1 MLSAIKKITFGV
13 LCSAALLSTSVLAS
27 TATSTTETW
36 SFKPATTTTVKGANT
51 ITLTS
56 DLGTNALISGWSSNS
71 KEDSA
76 IVMSARK
83 LTLSETH
90 GVQVY
95 SHADTN
101 NSPDHAVDNNKGF
114 DFILLEFPN
123 PVELLSLTN
132 TWSQIDSDVSVGA
145 FNSNPFAN
153 TSPTWQQVANSAIQ
167 TASYTNT
174 YTNTISSSPY
184 IFANKTSIVS
194 SENIVG
200 VSGKFWL
207 IGAYNAAFNGAGC
220 TITCFN
226 DAMKFG
232 SITTKLAALPTSPDN
247 AQDVPLP
254 GTLSLFA
261 AGIFGLMYRNRR
273 RTQR

>member
-1 MLSAIKKITFGV
+1 M
-13 LCSAALLSTSVLAS
+13 LSTSVLAS

-36 SFKPATTTTVKGANT
+36 SFTPATTTTVTGANK

-56 DLGTNALISGWSSNS
+56 NLGTTVSVSGWSS
-71 KEDSA
+71 
-76 IVMSARK
+76 I
-83 LTLSETH
+83 LSEANSLVNAASQLRLDSSY
-90 GVQVY
+90 GVQLW
-95 SHADTN
+95 N
-101 NSPDHAVDNNKGF
+101 NTDSGSPSHAVDNQNGF

-132 TWSQIDSDVSVGA
+132 AWYSGDSDVSVGA
-145 FNSNPFAN
+145 FSSNPFAN
-153 TSPTWQQVANSAIQ
+153 PSPTWQQVANSAIQ

-174 YTNTISSSPY
+174 LSGSPY
-184 IFANKTSIVS
+184 IFAKETSIVS
-194 SENIVG
+194 SESIVG

-207 IGAYNAAFNGAGC
+207 IGAYNAVFNGADC
-220 TITCFN
+220 SITCSN

>member
-27 TATSTTETW
+27 TTTSTTETW
-36 SFKPATTTTVKGANT
+36 SFTPATTKSVTGANK

-56 DLGTNALISGWSSNS
+56 ASGANAFISGWSSES
-71 KEDSA
+71 SDSA
-76 IVMSARK
+76 SNIISAHK
-83 LTLSETH
+83 LILDSKY
-90 GVQVY
+90 GVQIY
-95 SHADTN
+95 GTNSDESHT
-101 NSPDHAVDNNKGF
+101 VDNKKGL
-114 DFILLEFPN
+114 DFIFLEFPS

-132 TWSQIDSDVSVGA
+132 TWVTEGMDSDISIA
-145 FNSNPFAN
+145 TFNSNPFTNISSPTLNFTQLASAAIVKASYAN
-153 TSPTWQQVANSAIQ
+153 TGI
-167 TASYTNT
+167 NT
-174 YTNTISSSPY
+174 PY
-184 IFANKTSIVS
+184 IFESSSRTESYSTQNIKGVS
-194 SENIVG
+194 SQY
-200 VSGKFWL
+200 WL
-207 IGAYNAAFNGAGC
+207 IGAYNAAFDSGSC
-220 TITCFN
+220 KLSCLN

-232 SITTKLAALPTSPDN
+232 SITAKLAALPTSPDN

>member
-1 MLSAIKKITFGV
+1 M
-13 LCSAALLSTSVLAS
+13 AS
-27 TATSTTETW
+27 SATSTTETW
-36 SFKPATTTTVKGANT
+36 SFKPATTKSVSGANT

-83 LTLSETH
+83 LTLSASN

-101 NSPDHAVDNNKGF
+101 VSPDHAVDNNNGF

-132 TWSQIDSDVSVGA
+132 SWFKTDSDVSVGA

-174 YTNTISSSPY
+174 ISGSPY

-254 GTLSLFA
+254 GTISLFA

>member
-1 MLSAIKKITFGV
+1 MLTAVKKVTFGV
-13 LCSAALLSTSVLAS
+13 LCTFALLSTSVLAF

-36 SFKPATTTTVKGANT
+36 SFKPATTTTVTGANT

-56 DLGTNALISGWSSNS
+56 NLGTTASVSGWSS
-71 KEDSA
+71 
-76 IVMSARK
+76 I
-83 LTLSETH
+83 LSEANSLVNAASQLRLDSSY
-90 GVQVY
+90 GVQLW
-95 SHADTN
+95 N
-101 NSPDHAVDNNKGF
+101 NTDSGSPSHAVDNQNGF

-132 TWSQIDSDVSVGA
+132 AWYSRDSDVSVGA

-174 YTNTISSSPY
+174 LSGSPY
-184 IFANKTSIVS
+184 IFAEKTSIVS
-194 SENIVG
+194 SESIVG

-220 TITCFN
+220 KITCFN
-226 DAMKFG
+226 DAMKFA
-232 SITTKLAALPTSPDN
+232 SITTKSAALPTSPDN